1 MKNLS
6 KKKKVIISIIALI
19 IIVGVVLTA
28 TIGLNYSLRYQDAK
42 KVELYLQ
49 KDFETSDIKQI
60 TKEVF
65 QNKDVIIQKV
75 EVFEDSVSIIT
86 KDITDEQK
94 ADLIKRINEKYKT
107 QLSEDSVKV
116 ETIPNTRG
124 RDIIKPYIAPVV
136 ISTIII
142 SAYMAIRYNKLNSS
156 IVVVKTICGLSVVQ
170 LLLLS
175 VFAITRIP
183 VGILTMPLSILVYIV
198 ALFII
203 TSKFENK
210 LNNINKSNKKKNK
223 K

>member
-86 KDITDEQK
+86 KDITD
-94 ADLIKRINEKYKT
+94 
-107 QLSEDSVKV
+107 
-116 ETIPNTRG
+116 
-124 RDIIKPYIAPVV
+124 
-136 ISTIII
+136 
-142 SAYMAIRYNKLNSS
+142 
-156 IVVVKTICGLSVVQ
+156 
-170 LLLLS
+170 
-175 VFAITRIP
+175 
-183 VGILTMPLSILVYIV
+183 
-198 ALFII
+198 
-203 TSKFENK
+203 
-210 LNNINKSNKKKNK
+210 
-223 K
+223 

>member
-1 MKNLS
+1 
-6 KKKKVIISIIALI
+6 
-19 IIVGVVLTA
+19 
-28 TIGLNYSLRYQDAK
+28 
-42 KVELYLQ
+42 
-49 KDFETSDIKQI
+49 
-60 TKEVF
+60 
-65 QNKDVIIQKV
+65 
-75 EVFEDSVSIIT
+75 
-86 KDITDEQK
+86 
-94 ADLIKRINEKYKT
+94 
-107 QLSEDSVKV
+107 
-116 ETIPNTRG
+116 
-124 RDIIKPYIAPVV
+124 
-136 ISTIII
+136 
-142 SAYMAIRYNKLNSS
+142 MAIRYNKLNSS